1 MLSKELFFSL
11 VVVSETFSGKTK
23 DLRHDLS
30 SKLPGKT
37 KTLDFSSENPWERAK
52 KRDPTKMKKKTNEL
66 APIIPKRE
74 MHMKIEEIES
84 EENPMDR
91 AKKKPERE
99 RGEEGEK
106 KQENEMIGQ

>member
-1 MLSKELFFSL
+1 MKKN
-11 VVVSETFSGKTK
+11 SEIRKLTGKTK

-91 AKKKPERE
+91 AKKNQRERE
-99 RGEEGEK
+99 ERKEK
-106 KQENEMIGQ
+106 KNRKTK

>member
-1 MLSKELFFSL
+1 
-11 VVVSETFSGKTK
+11 
-23 DLRHDLS
+23 LS

>member
-1 MLSKELFFSL
+1 
-11 VVVSETFSGKTK
+11 
-23 DLRHDLS
+23 LS

-91 AKKKPERE
+91 AKKKTRERE
-99 RGEEGEK
+99 RRGRRK
-106 KQENEMIGQ
+106 KNRKTK